1 MKRVVVTGMAGVTA
15 FGQDWPSVRARLQ
28 AGRNAVVNMPEW
40 AIYDGLN
47 TRLAAPIPDFT
58 LPAHYP
64 RKKTRAMGRVSALA
78 TVATEL
84 ALAQA
89 GLLDNPVLTDGRT
102 GIAYGSS
109 TGSTDPIRAFGVM
122 LNDKSTASITAT
134 TYVQMMPHTAAVNT
148 GLFFGLR
155 GRVIPTSSACT
166 SGSQGIGY
174 AFEAIKHG
182 YQTLM
187 VAGGAEEL
195 CPSEAVVFD
204 TLFATSQMNDN
215 PELAPRPF
223 DRQRDGLVIGEG
235 AGTLVLEELE
245 HAQAR
250 GATILAELVGFATN
264 CDAAHVTQ
272 PQQETMQLC
281 MEMALAQA
289 GIQPEDIGYISA
301 HGTATERGD
310 IAESHATAAIFGDRT
325 PISSLKS
332 YFGHTLGACG
342 AIEAW
347 LALEMM
353 QEGWFAPTINLTEP
367 DPACAPLDH
376 VVGSGRTLAVEYLMS
391 NNFAF
396 GGINTSLI
404 FKRWS

>member
-28 AGRNAVVNMPEW
+28 AGRNAVVNMPGGPSTTASTPGW
-40 AIYDGLN
+40 
-47 TRLAAPIPDFT
+47 RPHSDFT

-64 RKKTRAMGRVSALA
+64 RKKTRAMGRVSQLA
-78 TVATEL
+78 TVASEL

-89 GLLDNPVLTDGRT
+89 GLLDNPALTDGRT

-174 AFEAIKHG
+174 AYEAIKHG

-223 DRQRDGLVIGEG
+223 DRQR
-235 AGTLVLEELE
+235 T
-245 HAQAR
+245 
-250 GATILAELVGFATN
+250 
-264 CDAAHVTQ
+264 
-272 PQQETMQLC
+272 
-281 MEMALAQA
+281 
-289 GIQPEDIGYISA
+289 
-301 HGTATERGD
+301 
-310 IAESHATAAIFGDRT
+310 
-325 PISSLKS
+325 
-332 YFGHTLGACG
+332 
-342 AIEAW
+342 
-347 LALEMM
+347 
-353 QEGWFAPTINLTEP
+353 GW
-367 DPACAPLDH
+367 
-376 VVGSGRTLAVEYLMS
+376 
-391 NNFAF
+391 
-396 GGINTSLI
+396 
-404 FKRWS
+404 